1 MITRQE
7 YKAGRRFIRDNGF
20 AVIHWLSPRQISVF
34 SDLRFIAN
42 EQDKLKERADVI
54 AWCKREGIS
63 YNFRHLA
70 LV

>member
-7 YKAGRRFIRDNGF
+7 YKEARRFIRDNGF
-20 AVIHWLSPRQISVF
+20 SVIHWLSPRQMVVF
-34 SDLRFIAN
+34 SHLRIIQN
-42 EQDKLKERADVI
+42 EQDSLKERADVV

-70 LV
+70 LH

>member
-7 YKAGRRFIRDNGF
+7 YKAGRRFLRDNGF
-20 AVIHWLSPRQISVF
+20 SVIHWLSPQQIFVF
-34 SDLRFIAN
+34 SELRVIQN
-42 EQDKLKERADVI
+42 SQDSLKERADVV

-70 LV
+70 LH

>member
-7 YKAGRRFIRDNGF
+7 YKAARRFIRDNGYL
-20 AVIHWLSPRQISVF
+20 VIHWLEPKQEIVF
-34 SDLRFIAN
+34 SALRVIAN
-42 EQDKLKERADVI
+42 EQDSLKERADIV

-70 LV
+70 LH